1 MTKRKSH
8 RDAIIAA
15 HDAGSS
21 FSEIAVRFGTT
32 RSAVAGI
39 IWRHRNPE
47 AGARYF
53 KTIRSHGDKAAAD
66 AARKAA
72 IAAGLP
78 AEKADRIRQQTLW
91 ATGYRKL
98 MEAVR

>member
-1 MTKRKSH
+1 MKPKSY

-15 HDAGSS
+15 HDAGNS
-21 FSEIAVRFGTT
+21 FSEIAARFGTT

-39 IWRHRNPE
+39 IWRHRNPD
-47 AGARYF
+47 AGRRYV
-53 KTIRSHGDKAAAD
+53 KTIRSHGDRAAAD

-78 AEKADRIRQQTLW
+78 AEKANQIRQRTLFV
-91 ATGYRKL
+91 TGYRKL
-98 MEAVR
+98 MEAVQ